1 MLLGD
6 WASRFGWWWCWSDVG
21 VASAPRRG
29 AVRPRAELVAA
40 PVLEKRLGS
49 LPVIAEFSRR
59 LDIAG
64 VIDGLCPIRELASA
78 SHGQVIEILIANR
91 LTNPTAMVGVSR
103 WAQEWAVPEV
113 YGIPAAVLG
122 DDKLARALD
131 AIAPH
136 LDQIIGTIGATAI
149 DVFGIDVTR
158 LHWDMTS
165 ISLCG
170 AYDRADPDYPAVGWG
185 HPKDRRTDLK
195 QIQAGIAVAGDGAV
209 PIVGPA
215 SAGGAGEIAQVI
227 DAMNHL
233 QQIAGPRRFL
243 MIGDS
248 KLVSYDNVGAM
259 NTAGV
264 GFIAPLAASRV
275 PAGLFAGLD
284 TDTATAV
291 EYVAQR
297 DVRKPADKRAVYRVL
312 EDHMDLTGAGKAARK
327 GAPTHRLRRVLV
339 HSTANERAAAKARA
353 LRLEQARTDLDT
365 LVRTA
370 GTRHRPDAA
379 AVAAR
384 AGEIARKRRVQA
396 YLVTAITDEQTTGKP
411 VFQWHFDQQAIDA
424 EAAGDGW
431 YALLSNLDPDE
442 ADPGEILRRYK
453 GQPAVERRYSTV
465 KGPLAVAPMFLQH
478 NRRIT
483 ALITVICLALL
494 IFCLIE
500 REVRRNLAPKQ
511 ELVGFYAFDN
521 RATRPTGRLILQALH
536 QLRLIPAHHQQPPK
550 IPEPGWLQAQLLALL
565 NVDPTRPRWL

>member
-1 MLLGD
+1 
-6 WASRFGWWWCWSDVG
+6 
-21 VASAPRRG
+21 
-29 AVRPRAELVAA
+29 LVVA

-64 VIDGLCPIRELASA
+64 VVDELCPIRELASA
-78 SHGQVIEILIANR
+78 THGQVIEILIANR
-91 LTNPTAMVGVSR
+91 LTNPTAMVGICR
-103 WAQEWAVPEV
+103 WARDWAVPEV
-113 YGIPAAVLG
+113 YGVPAAVLG

-165 ISLCG
+165 ISLYG
-170 AYDRADPDYPAVGWG
+170 AYDQADPDHPTVGWG

-209 PIVGPA
+209 PIFGQA
-215 SAGGAGEIAQVI
+215 YAGGAGEIAQVI
-227 DAMNHL
+227 DAMNRL

-248 KLVSYDNVGAM
+248 KLVSYTNVGAM

-284 TDTATAV
+284 TGTGTDSAV
-291 EYVAQR
+291 TVDYVAQR
-297 DVRKPADKRAVYRVL
+297 DMGKPADKRAVYRVL
-312 EDHMDLTGAGKAARK
+312 EDHMDLTGTRK
-327 GAPTHRLRRVLV
+327 SDPAHRLRRVLV
-339 HSTANERAAAKARA
+339 HSTANQRAAAKARA

-379 AVAAR
+379 AVTAR
-384 AGEIARKRRVQA
+384 AVEIARKRRVEA
-396 YLVTAITDEQTTGKP
+396 YLHTSITDEQTTGKP
-411 VFQWHFDQQAIDA
+411 VFAWHFDQQAIDA

-431 YALLSNLDPDE
+431 YALLSNLDPAE
-442 ADPGEILRRYK
+442 ADPAEILRRYK

-478 NRRIT
+478 NRRIA

-500 REVRRNLAPKQ
+500 REVRRNLAPQ
-511 ELVGFYAFDN
+511 QDMIGFYAYDN

-536 QLRLIPAHHQQPPK
+536 QLRLIPAHHRQPPK

>member
-1 MLLGD
+1 M
-6 WASRFGWWWCWSDVG
+6 
-21 VASAPRRG
+21 
-29 AVRPRAELVAA
+29 
-40 PVLEKRLGS
+40 GS

-64 VIDGLCPIRELASA
+64 VIDDLCPIRELASA
-78 SHGQVIEILIANR
+78 THGQVIEILIANR
-91 LTNPTAMVGVSR
+91 LTNPAAMVAISR
-103 WAQEWAVPEV
+103 WAQDWAVPEV

-165 ISLCG
+165 VSLYG
-170 AYDRADPDYPAVGWG
+170 AYDHADPDYPAVGWG

-209 PIVGPA
+209 PIFGQA
-215 SAGGAGEIAQVI
+215 YAGGAGEVAQVI

-233 QQIAGPRRFL
+233 QQIAGPRQFL

-248 KLVSYDNVGAM
+248 KLVSYGNVSAM

-264 GFIAPLAASRV
+264 GFIAPLGASRV

-284 TDTATAV
+284 TATAV
-291 EYVAQR
+291 TVDYIAQR
-297 DVRKPADKRAVYRVL
+297 DTRKPADKRALYRVL
-312 EDHMDLTGAGKAARK
+312 EDHMDLAGTRK
-327 GAPTHRLRRVLV
+327 SDPVHRLRRILV
-339 HSTANERAAAKARA
+339 HSTANARAAGKARA

-370 GTRHRPDAA
+370 GTRHRPDTTAI
-379 AVAAR
+379 AAR
-384 AGEIARKRRVQA
+384 AEQITRKRRVSA
-396 YLVTAITDEQTTGKP
+396 YSVTAITDDPATGKP
-411 VFQWHFDQQAIDA
+411 VFTWHFDQQAIDI
-424 EAAGDGW
+424 EAATDGW

-442 ADPGEILRRYK
+442 ADPAEILRRYK
-453 GQPAVERRYSTV
+453 GQPAIERRYSTT

-500 REVRRNLAPKQ
+500 REVRRNLAPQ
-511 ELVGFYAFDN
+511 QQMAGFYAFDN

-536 QLRLIPAHHQQPPK
+536 ELRLIPAHNRQPPK

-565 NVDPTRPRWL
+565 NVDPTRPRWP